1 MKVSTLKEIIA
12 NLKDDDDICCDI
24 YSYEWAS
31 TVYDDDDYEVLT
43 KDAWAE
49 ICNQYDVCEIC
60 PDIEWV
66 RDAILDKLGFVS
78 NSL

>member
-31 TVYDDDDYEVLT
+31 NLYDDDDYEVLT

-78 NSL
+78 DSL

>member
-31 TVYDDDDYEVLT
+31 SLYDDDDYEVLT

>member
-12 NLKDDDDICCDI
+12 NLKDDDNICCDI

-43 KDAWAE
+43 EDAWAKV
-49 ICNQYDVCEIC
+49 CNDYDVCEIC
-60 PDIEWV
+60 PDSEWV
-66 RDAILDKLGFVS
+66 REAILDKLGFVS
-78 NSL
+78 DSL

>member
-31 TVYDDDDYEVLT
+31 SLYDDDDYEVLT

-78 NSL
+78 DSL

>member
-24 YSYEWAS
+24 YAYEWAS
-31 TVYDDDDYEVLT
+31 TVYDDDESTLT

-49 ICNQYDVCEIC
+49 ICNDYDVCEIC

-66 RDAILDKLGFVS
+66 RDAILDKLS
-78 NSL
+78 KES

>member
-12 NLKDDDDICCDI
+12 NLKDDYDICCDI
-24 YSYEWAS
+24 YAYEWAS
-31 TVYDDDDYEVLT
+31 TVYDDDESTLT

-49 ICNQYDVCEIC
+49 ICNDYDVCEIC

-66 RDAILDKLGFVS
+66 RDAILDKLS
-78 NSL
+78 KES

>member
-24 YSYEWAS
+24 YAYEWAS
-31 TVYDDDDYEVLT
+31 NVYDDDEVEVLT

-78 NSL
+78 DSL